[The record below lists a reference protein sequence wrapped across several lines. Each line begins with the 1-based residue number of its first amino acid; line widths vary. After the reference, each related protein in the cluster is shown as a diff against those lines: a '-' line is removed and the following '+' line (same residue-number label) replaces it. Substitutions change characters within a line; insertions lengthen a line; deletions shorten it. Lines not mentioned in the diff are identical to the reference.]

1 MIVDAFLCAVTQDD
15 QDKADE
21 ENEHEAMQN
30 LVQTWL
36 ERLQLITVIVSKEMF
51 YQILQKI

>member
-1 MIVDAFLCAVTQDD
+1 MMVDAFCVVTQDD